1 MRNLT
6 EEQTKKIANR
16 LGISEP
22 TQPKE
27 VADYLNLWER
37 YEEAVNEY
45 SQPRLNAWERKIENV
60 IGTLASLETA
70 TEQNE
75 NITALGGELIELEGS
90 TASLASKAWR
100 ERYTNFARAIENE
113 HERPQREFDEAK
125 REFVASLE
133 KETRS
138 LKNRITRGQ
147 NKAWELEAGSAER
160 AQLENEITEMSNRQT
175 QAEYLAQEA
184 RYVYLTPE
192 TPIFTEE
199 AVISEVLSNEY
210 RVSAILDQLTARA
223 IATN

>member
-6 EEQTKKIANR
+6 EEQIKEIANR

-22 TQPKE
+22 IQPKE

-45 SQPRLNAWERKIENV
+45 SQPRLNTWGRKVENV
-60 IGTLASLETA
+60 VGTLASLESA
-70 TEQNE
+70 TEQGQ
-75 NITALGGELIELEGS
+75 NITALGNELIRLEGS
-90 TASLASKAWR
+90 TASLASKAWG
-100 ERYTNFARAIENE
+100 EQYTTFTRAIENE
-113 HERPQREFDEAK
+113 HERPQREFDEAQ

-133 KETRS
+133 KEIRS
-138 LKNRITRGQ
+138 LKNRITRAQ
-147 NKAWELEAGSAER
+147 NKVWYSEAGSVEK
-160 AQLENEITEMSNRQT
+160 AQLKSEIDEMSNRQT

-210 RVSAILDQLTARA
+210 KVNAILEQLTARV